1 MLQKFWTHG
10 SVAIMIR
17 MAEAADVYLG
27 LGRSGRG
34 AGARPGEW
42 GLRMVESSDLPEGGG
57 WLDLSGLREIE
68 VDHNVRTERHLL
80 QPFDVLVAARAE
92 LPRAALVPPGVS
104 RTVAGVTLLVV
115 RPKHPDSGLGHWLWW
130 FLSSTHGR
138 AQLARRLTVSST
150 ITSLSANSLREIEV
164 PVPSARELHQ
174 AAELVEASEAAYEAA
189 VEAARLRR
197 EALRDS
203 LIHEIGYKSLQET
216 EVDTCR

>member
-1 MLQKFWTHG
+1 
-10 SVAIMIR
+10 
-17 MAEAADVYLG
+17 
-27 LGRSGRG
+27 
-34 AGARPGEW
+34 
-42 GLRMVESSDLPEGGG
+42 MVESSDLPEGGG
-57 WLDLSGLREIE
+57 WLDLGGLREIE
-68 VDHNVRTERHLL
+68 VDHNVRIERHLLQPAPVSPTSTGPGYHNVRIERHLL

-92 LPRAALVPPGVS
+92 SPRAALVPPGVS

-115 RPKHPDSGLGHWLWW
+115 RPRRPESGLGHWLWW
-130 FLSSTHGR
+130 FLSSAHGR

-150 ITSLSANSLREIEV
+150 ITSLSANSLREVEV

-189 VEAARLRR
+189 IEAARLRR

-216 EVDTCR
+216 RG

>member
-1 MLQKFWTHG
+1 MG
-10 SVAIMIR
+10 EVV
-17 MAEAADVYLG
+17 DVHQG

-42 GLRMVESSDLPEGGG
+42 GLRLVESGDLPEGGG
-57 WLDLSGLREIE
+57 WLDLDGLREIE

-92 LPRAALVPPGVS
+92 SPRAALVPPGVS

-130 FLSSTHGR
+130 FLSSPHGQ

-150 ITSLSANSLREIEV
+150 ITSLSASSLREVEV

-197 EALRDS
+197 DALRDS

-216 EVDTCR
+216 EVETCR